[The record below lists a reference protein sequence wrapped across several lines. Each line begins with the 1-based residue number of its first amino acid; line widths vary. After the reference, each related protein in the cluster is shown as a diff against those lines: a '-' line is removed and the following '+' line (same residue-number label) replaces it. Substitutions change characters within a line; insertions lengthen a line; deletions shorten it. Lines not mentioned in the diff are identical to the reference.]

1 MNAFSEIF
9 GDGGE
14 EEEAGV
20 GPPVSEWGGRLDGFT
35 PAGKGRGERG
45 AVAGVAGL

>member
-1 MNAFSEIF
+1 MNVFSEIF

-20 GPPVSEWGGRLDGFT
+20 GLPVSERGVVWMDLRLLGREEGS
-35 PAGKGRGERG
+35 AGRWQ
-45 AVAGVAGL
+45 A

>member
-20 GPPVSEWGGRLDGFT
+20 GPPVSEGRVGWMDLRLLGREEGS
-35 PAGKGRGERG
+35 AGRWQ
-45 AVAGVAGL
+45 A